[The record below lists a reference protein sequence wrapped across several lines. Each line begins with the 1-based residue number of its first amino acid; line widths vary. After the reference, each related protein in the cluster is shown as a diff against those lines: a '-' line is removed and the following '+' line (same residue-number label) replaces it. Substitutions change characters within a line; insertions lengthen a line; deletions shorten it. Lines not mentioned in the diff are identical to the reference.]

1 MKGRRFPTGE
11 AIRIK
16 SPEEIEG
23 IRRAGRVLA
32 KVLKAVASVV
42 LPGVSTAELD
52 EYAER
57 LIREAGARPAFK
69 GYKGYRWATC
79 ICINEEVLH
88 GIPRKSRRIREGDIV
103 SIDIGVEL
111 EGFYADASKTVMVGK
126 VPRRV
131 RRLVRV
137 AEEALYKAI
146 EQAVPGN
153 RVGAISHA
161 IERHVLTSGFDV
173 VREFV
178 GHGVGLELHE
188 EPQIP
193 NYGEPDEG
201 PLLEPGMTL
210 AIEVMAV
217 MGRPEV
223 LVLSDGWTVVTADGK
238 PAAHFEHTVAVTE
251 KGPEILTGGE
261 DK

>member
-1 MKGRRFPTGE
+1 MDGRRFPTGE

-16 SPEEIEG
+16 SPAEIEG
-23 IRRAGRVLA
+23 MRRAGRVLA
-32 KVLKAVASVV
+32 RVLRLVTAAVA
-42 LPGVSTAELD
+42 PGVSTAELD
-52 EYAER
+52 EYAEQ
-57 LIREAGARPAFK
+57 LIRQAGARPAFK
-69 GYKGYRWATC
+69 GYMGYWWASC

-88 GIPRKSRRIREGDIV
+88 GIPRRWRKIRPGDIV
-103 SIDIGVEL
+103 SVDIGVEL
-111 EGFYADASKTVMVGK
+111 DGFYADASRTVIVGK

-131 RRLVRV
+131 RRLVAV
-137 AEEALYKAI
+137 AEEALHRAI

-161 IERHVLTSGFDV
+161 IQSHVEAQGFNV

-217 MGRPEV
+217 MGKPDV
-223 LVLSDGWTVVTADGK
+223 VILPDGWTVVTADGK

-251 KGPEILTGGE
+251 SGPEILTVE
-261 DK
+261 